1 VRTLIRLAITIGFM
15 GYLLG
20 PTNLWAQRYGFK
32 FYGEEEGLQNLAVQV
47 VLQDRSGFLWA
58 GTQNGLYRYDGSSFV
73 RYGPAEGLPG
83 ARIESLHESVDGT
96 LWAGTHGGLA
106 RWSKDHFET
115 VDLRV
120 AEGVVGREGIASD
133 RDGRI
138 YIATERGLA
147 VSAGK
152 GEGFTMAPLAEH
164 RTEPT
169 AAASVFVASSGKVWF
184 ACGEEL
190 CEWDRAGKPVE
201 IGAQEGLPPDR
212 WDAILEDLEGNMWV
226 RSGHRLAE
234 RPAGAATFQLRP
246 GLPEST
252 NTYAVLATDPEGK
265 LLVPTN
271 KGLARENRSGQGW
284 EIVTADDGLGI
295 SDISTVMHDH
305 EGSIW
310 LGTLGSGLARWLGYR
325 EWQSWNEQE
334 GLSRAS
340 VWSIARDQKGTV
352 WVGTQAGL
360 DRSIEENGHVRWV
373 RQPGFPADTVR
384 ALVTTPDGSL
394 WIGADPGG
402 LWRRNAEGLFEL
414 MGTEDGLEKEAVQ
427 NLAIDHEG
435 RMWVATR
442 TGLFRSSKPGGNLR
456 FKRQEVSPAPSI
468 SGERHPEEVRAEGFR
483 MVIAGRG
490 GDVWAAGDYGLAHF
504 LNGQWTR
511 FSMKDGLKSNTVVN
525 VAEDSDGSVWIAYR
539 ESFGLTRLSFPATG
553 LQVEHFGP
561 GNGPRSEKVVFL
573 AFDSQGRLWAGTD
586 HGTDVFNGTRWSH
599 NGRGDGLIW
608 DDCNSN
614 AFLAESDG
622 ITWIGTSRGLSRYK
636 PLVDPAGVPPPVV
649 FTSVKAGSR
658 MMDPTGPIDLLYNDR
673 FLQVHFAALTFVQ
686 EADVQ
691 FRYRMGTRGE
701 WHETNERGVDYPA
714 LPAGQYTLQVMAK
727 NSQGLWSAE
736 PASIS
741 FQIFPPWWL
750 TWRFRLL
757 VALTALMVPIWLW
770 RRRIHLMESQQLL
783 LEKKVSERTRELSQE
798 KQLMLAEKARAEQ
811 EKLTVE
817 RQNREIERLLEEAQ
831 QASRLK
837 SEFLANMSH
846 EIRTPMNGILGMTSL
861 MLGTPLSIEQQDY
874 LETARASAN
883 SLLTVLNDI
892 LDFSKIEAG
901 RLDLSPM
908 EFCLGELIQQTIKI
922 QRVALHAKNLEFGL
936 QVDAQIPR
944 NVVGDPDRLRQI
956 LLNLI
961 SNAIKFTANGGIRL
975 NVFPEPGSLPGK
987 ASDLLLH
994 FALADTGIG
1003 IPGNKL
1009 ELIFEAFRQ
1018 ADGSTTRKFGGTGL
1032 GLAICSRLT
1041 ELMGGRIWVESEE
1054 GHGSTF
1060 HFTVRFARVAE
1071 MVGSKPTSPASLGR
1085 MISILDAAG
1094 PPAPL
1099 QILLAEDNLVNQK
1112 LAVRLLERRG
1122 HCVTL
1127 ASTGREAIAAFEKA
1141 RFDLVL
1147 MDVQMP
1153 DMDGLEATLEIRAR
1167 ERQAGLHTPIVALTA
1182 HALKGDRDR
1191 CMAAGMDGYIN
1202 KPIEADRFIQV
1213 VEEMANRADDQLL
1226 SAAWA
1231 SDQELSKSPSAL

>member
-1 VRTLIRLAITIGFM
+1 MVI
-15 GYLLG
+15 LLG
-20 PTNLWAQRYGFK
+20 QTNVWAQRYGFK

-47 VLQDRSGFLWA
+47 VLQDRSGFLWV
-58 GTQNGLYRYDGSSFV
+58 GTQNGLYRYDGSTFV
-73 RYGPAEGLPG
+73 RYGPSEGLPG

-96 LWAGTHGGLA
+96 LWAGTRGGLA

-115 VDLRV
+115 VDLQV
-120 AEGVVGREGIASD
+120 ADGVLGREAIASD
-133 RDGRI
+133 RDGRL

-152 GEGFTMAPLAEH
+152 GTGFRLAPLPERRAEQ
-164 RTEPT
+164 T
-169 AAASVFVASSGKVWF
+169 AVASVFVDSSGKVWF
-184 ACGEEL
+184 GCGQDL
-190 CEWDRAGKPVE
+190 CQWDLAGKPLE
-201 IGAQEGLPPDR
+201 IGSQEGLPPDR

-226 RSGHRLAE
+226 RSGHRLAV
-234 RPAGAATFQLRP
+234 RAAGAATFQLRT

-271 KGLARENRSGQGW
+271 KGIARENESGQGW

-340 VWSIARDQKGTV
+340 VWSIARDKKGTV

-360 DRSIEENGHVRWV
+360 DRGSEENGHLRWI
-373 RQPGFPADTVR
+373 RQAGFPAETVR
-384 ALVTTPDGSL
+384 ALIPSPDGSL
-394 WIGADPGG
+394 WIGLDPGG
-402 LWRRNAEGLFEL
+402 LWRRDAGGQFERI
-414 MGTEDGLEKEAVQ
+414 GTQDGLDKEAVQ
-427 NLAIDHEG
+427 NLVMDHEG
-435 RMWVATR
+435 RVWVATR
-442 TGLFRSSKPGGNLR
+442 SGLFRSSKPGSNLR
-456 FKRQEVSPAPSI
+456 FKRETVSPAPAG
-468 SGERHPEEVRAEGFR
+468 SGAGRSEGFR

-490 GDVWAAGDYGLAHF
+490 GGVWAAGDYGLAHF
-504 LNGQWTR
+504 SDGQWTR

-539 ESFGLTRLSFPATG
+539 ESFGLTRLSFPASG
-553 LQVEHFGP
+553 LHVEHFGP

-586 HGTDVFNGTRWSH
+586 HGTDMFDGTRWSH

-614 AFLAESDG
+614 AFLADVDG
-622 ITWIGTSRGLSRYK
+622 STWIGTSRGLSRYK
-636 PLVDPAGVPPPVV
+636 PLADPVAGVPPPVV
-649 FTSVKAGSR
+649 FTSVRAGNR
-658 MMDPTGPIDLLYNDR
+658 LMDPEGSFDLMYNDR
-673 FLQVHFAALTFVQ
+673 SLQLRFAALTFVQ

-691 FRYRMGTRGE
+691 FRYRMENREE
-701 WHETNERGVDYPA
+701 WHETNQRELNYPA
-714 LPAGQYTLQVMAK
+714 LAAGQYTLQVMAR
-727 NSQGLWSAE
+727 NSKGLWSAE
-736 PASIS
+736 PASIT
-741 FQIFPPWWL
+741 FQILPPWWL
-750 TWRFRLL
+750 MWRFRLL
-757 VALTALMVPIWLW
+757 VAVTALLVPIWIW

-783 LEKKVSERTRELSQE
+783 LEQKVSERTRELSQE
-798 KQLMLAEKARAEQ
+798 KQRMLSEKARAEQ

-861 MLGTPLSIEQQDY
+861 MLATPLSIDQQDY

-901 RLDLSPM
+901 RLDLNPM
-908 EFCLGELIQQTIKI
+908 EFCLDELIQQTIKI
-922 QRVALHAKNLEFGL
+922 QSVSVHAKNLEFEV
-936 QVDAQIPR
+936 QVDGQIPR

-961 SNAIKFTANGGIRL
+961 SNAIKFTAKGGIRL
-975 NVFPEPGSLPGK
+975 NVFPEPGAPPGP
-987 ASDLLLH
+987 AGDLLLH
-994 FALADTGIG
+994 FALTDTGIG
-1003 IPGNKL
+1003 IPANKR
-1009 ELIFEAFRQ
+1009 EVIFEAFRQ

-1060 HFTVRFARVAE
+1060 HFTVRFARAVEAD
-1071 MVGSKPTSPASLGR
+1071 GSAPASPASLGK

-1094 PPAPL
+1094 PPQPL
-1099 QILLAEDNLVNQK
+1099 QILLAEDNPVNQK

-1127 ASTGREAIAAFEKA
+1127 ASTGREAIAAFERA

-1153 DMDGLEATLEIRAR
+1153 DMDGLEATMEIRAR

-1191 CMAAGMDGYIN
+1191 CVAAGMDGYIN

-1213 VEEMANRADDQLL
+1213 VEETVNRADDQVL
-1226 SAAWA
+1226 SSAWE
-1231 SDQELSKSPSAL
+1231 SDQELSKSPTVQ